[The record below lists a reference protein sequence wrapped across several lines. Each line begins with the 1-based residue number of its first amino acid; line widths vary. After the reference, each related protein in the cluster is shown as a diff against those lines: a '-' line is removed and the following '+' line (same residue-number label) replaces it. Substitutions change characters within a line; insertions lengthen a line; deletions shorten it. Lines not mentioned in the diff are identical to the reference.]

1 MKVASKYTPNYNLDL
16 YVSTDKPNLRDQYNA
31 AMGKIDTQMKANAD
45 GITNANANVGT
56 LQTQMAAANENI
68 ETLQT
73 KVSGHDTQIAT
84 ALSDSSEA
92 LQTANQNKGDI
103 ATINGTLSTQGGEID
118 ALQSTVGQHTSQI
131 GSLQSGLDSA
141 NGQISGKAP
150 TNHASANA
158 AYGLGT
164 SGNYGHLKVTD
175 TVDGTPASSAVAISP
190 KGVQDAVNG
199 AGVWM
204 QLTIKNLHSSLASI
218 ATYGAYAW
226 YNDAQKLL
234 IIQGH
239 WKTTGQISTNEKLF
253 DVGMTPASSQT
264 FGAGLLLFEDD
275 DQGTFSASRYH
286 NLSFTSTGFSCGYT
300 LGANKEVVIKT
311 IIPCRTLGGDFA

>member
-1 MKVASKYTPNYNLDL
+1 MASEYTPNYNLDL

-31 AMGKIDTQMKANAD
+31 AMGKIDTQMKTNAD

-56 LQTQMAAANENI
+56 LQTQMSTANENI
-68 ETLQT
+68 EALQT
-73 KVSGHDTQIAT
+73 KVSGYETQIAT

-103 ATINGTLSTQGGEID
+103 TTINGTLSTQGGEID

-131 GSLQSGLDSA
+131 GSLQSGLQSA
-141 NGQISGKAP
+141 NEQIAGKAA

-158 AYGLGT
+158 TYGLGT
-164 SGNYGHLKVTD
+164 AVNYGHLKVTD

-204 QLTIKNLHSSLASI
+204 QLTFKNLHANLASI
-218 ATYGAYAW
+218 AAYGAYAW

-234 IIQGH
+234 VIQGH
-239 WKTTGQISTNEKLF
+239 WKTTGQITANEKLF
-253 DVGMTPASSQT
+253 DVGMNPSNMQT
-264 FGAGLLLFEDD
+264 FGAGLLVFEDD
-275 DQGTFSASRYH
+275 DQATFSASRYH
-286 NLSFTSTGFSCGYT
+286 NLSFTSTGFSCGYAIT
-300 LGANKEVVIKT
+300 SGREVVIKT
-311 IIPCRTLGGDFA
+311 VIPCRHLGGDFE

>member
-1 MKVASKYTPNYNLDL
+1 MASEYTPNYNLDL

-31 AMGKIDTQMKANAD
+31 AMGKIDTQMKTNAD

-56 LQTQMAAANENI
+56 LQTQM
-68 ETLQT
+68 T
-73 KVSGHDTQIAT
+73 T

-92 LQTANQNKGDI
+92 LQTANQNKSAI
-103 ATINGTLSTQGGEID
+103 ETINGTLYTQGGEID
-118 ALQSTVGQHTSQI
+118 ALQSTVGQHTTQI

-141 NGQISGKAP
+141 NGQIAGKAP

-158 AYGLGT
+158 TYGLGT
-164 SGNYGHLKVTD
+164 SVNYGHLKVTD

-204 QLTIKNLHSSLASI
+204 QLTISNLHSNLKSI
-218 ATYGAYAW
+218 AAYAAYAW

-239 WKTTGQISTNEKLF
+239 WDTTGQINANEKLF
-253 DVGMTPASSQT
+253 DVGMNPSKMQT
-264 FGAGLLLFEDD
+264 FGAGLQVFEDD
-275 DQGTFSASRYH
+275 DQSTFSASRYH
-286 NLSFTSTGFSCGYT
+286 NISFTSTGFSCGYA
-300 LGANKEVVIKT
+300 LAAGREVAIKT
-311 IIPCRTLGGDFA
+311 VIPCRHLGGDFA